1 MWPQAKIK
9 LVMIHPESDSHVT
22 QLDICISSP
31 PRWARNPAQ
40 LLPDFRPGLNQTGAK
55 VRSNWS
61 GSHFGR
67 FPFHPPR
74 FATPGILS
82 WITIRSNSDRTEIN
96 LRFTRGQ
103 IPHSPFAARFIRRAY
118 NRVWAPGR
126 TIILKA
132 LFSPC
137 APPFASLV
145 EVLVEVGRYTKSFV
159 FALCSALCLAR
170 WGSR

>member
-1 MWPQAKIK
+1 MCMVFP
-9 LVMIHPESDSHVT
+9 
-22 QLDICISSP
+22 SP
-31 PRWARNPAQ
+31 TAWACSPAQ

-61 GSHFGR
+61 GSHLGR

-82 WITIRSNSDRTEIN
+82 WITIRFNSDRTEIN

-137 APPFASLV
+137 ALPCASLV
-145 EVLVEVGRYTKSFV
+145 EVLVEVGWYFLVLYKSQPGFHENLNENLKSHGFV
-159 FALCSALCLAR
+159 
-170 WGSR
+170 